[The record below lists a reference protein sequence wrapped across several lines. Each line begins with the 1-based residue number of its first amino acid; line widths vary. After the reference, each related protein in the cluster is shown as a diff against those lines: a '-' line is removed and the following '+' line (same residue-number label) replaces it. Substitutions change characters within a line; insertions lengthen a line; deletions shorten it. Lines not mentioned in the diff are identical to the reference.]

1 MNSLD
6 QQQQMKRLEKE
17 LQHQKDLN
25 SQLKLDINS
34 RQDRFVAREI
44 EYRKIIE
51 ELQNELRSKANLDFN
66 DKRIM
71 EEVHGVHKQI
81 IDKIQVI

>member
-51 ELQNELRSKANLDFN
+51 EL
-66 DKRIM
+66 
-71 EEVHGVHKQI
+71 
-81 IDKIQVI
+81 